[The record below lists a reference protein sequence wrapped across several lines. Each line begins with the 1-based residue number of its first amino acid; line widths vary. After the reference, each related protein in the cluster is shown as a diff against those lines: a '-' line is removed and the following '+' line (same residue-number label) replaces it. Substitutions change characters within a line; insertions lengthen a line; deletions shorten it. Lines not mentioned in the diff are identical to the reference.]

1 MGPRARG
8 ARWTWVQRR
17 HPRGSEPWYTPTCA
31 WAGDAQRPTARPR
44 LCPAEAQWRPAAAG
58 GQTSAAPPPTAPP
71 PSAPRTWPQRL
82 GDSENQQEEQQED
95 TAVCLGHHLSS
106 VHRPRGSRVT
116 PRGGQTWPRAEG
128 EGRTPAWGRVAAGE
142 GSSWAAAREC
152 HRLARTVGHRSGMRF
167 RLAQDGGRPAPARAT
182 PPPARTNQ

>member
-1 MGPRARG
+1 MGGHLGHQVPPQAASQTSTQPGKGTPETQLLASGSQSTRS
-8 ARWTWVQRR
+8 TRR
-17 HPRGSEPWYTPTCA
+17 SVDVGPKATSSRLRTLVLSNLCG
-31 WAGDAQRPTARPR
+31 AGDAQRPAARPR

-58 GQTSAAPPPTAPP
+58 ARTSAAPPPTAPP

-116 PRGGQTWPRAEG
+116 PRGGQSWPRGEG
-128 EGRTPAWGRVAAGE
+128 EGRTPA
-142 GSSWAAAREC
+142 
-152 HRLARTVGHRSGMRF
+152 
-167 RLAQDGGRPAPARAT
+167 
-182 PPPARTNQ
+182 